1 MGIKNSKMSVNIS
14 NPRKRDDQKLE
25 ATEKGDTVE
34 EIGGNVKADSIEA
47 LGESVGRIALGIS
60 VGKEEEAPSSEG
72 VVEDQVEPVKDNSN
86 GRLVSEPDG
95 AEGAA
100 GEEKEAPQLSKV
112 ASLKRELSL
121 EKLQN
126 MFTTKEEKQGSPK
139 ETSADDGATPAEGD
153 IKQEETNNG
162 EDVESRVT
170 SLKRSMMK
178 MFTRDPETP
187 TSNKVDKEEQEKI
200 NEPESPEGIVSS
212 LKKRLSFRS
221 TKNKHL
227 VKENIEAEADKAEDV
242 ETIENVYGE
251 KGEQEET
258 KNGENDASVL
268 STQDE
273 EALIDQTASP
283 TNAINQAASPTNATS
298 PTTAVGP
305 IATSP
310 ATATSPTNATSPTTT
325 MSPTTALS
333 QETAMSPT
341 SAFDPKMFASPPT
354 AANQTAT
361 VTSPTSVQSPSTT
374 MTSPTTA
381 TSPTAIAPHLTT
393 PTTSAASP
401 SGTNTPPTS
410 GMSGAMKRGLNVL
423 MSPLG
428 FKANFNVSENESPK
442 PAADVGGEEHL
453 GFIDTEPENE
463 SPHKL
468 EKLRDGEAGF
478 SELEISRTESDQE

>member
-34 EIGGNVKADSIEA
+34 EIRGNVKADSIEA

-60 VGKEEEAPSSEG
+60 VGKEEEAQSSEG
-72 VVEDQVEPVKDNSN
+72 AVEDQVEPPKDNSN
-86 GRLVSEPDG
+86 GRLVSEPNGD
-95 AEGAA
+95 EGAA
-100 GEEKEAPQLSKV
+100 GEEKKAPQLSKV
-112 ASLKRELSL
+112 ASLKRELSV

-126 MFTTKEEKQGSPK
+126 VFTTKEEKQGSPQK
-139 ETSADDGATPAEGD
+139 TSEESATAAEGD
-153 IKQEETNNG
+153 IKREETNNG

-227 VKENIEAEADKAEDV
+227 VKENTEAEAAKAEDV
-242 ETIENVYGE
+242 ETIENVNGE
-251 KGEQEET
+251 KGEKEET

-283 TNAINQAASPTNATS
+283 TNATNQTASPTNATS
-298 PTTAVGP
+298 PTTAASP

-310 ATATSPTNATSPTTT
+310 AMATSPTTAASPTTT

-354 AANQTAT
+354 TANQSAT

-428 FKANFNVSENESPK
+428 FKASLNVSEKESPK
-442 PAADVGGEEHL
+442 PATDVAGEEHL

>member
-1 MGIKNSKMSVNIS
+1 MGKK
-14 NPRKRDDQKLE
+14 
-25 ATEKGDTVE
+25 
-34 EIGGNVKADSIEA
+34 
-47 LGESVGRIALGIS
+47 
-60 VGKEEEAPSSEG
+60 
-72 VVEDQVEPVKDNSN
+72 
-86 GRLVSEPDG
+86 
-95 AEGAA
+95 
-100 GEEKEAPQLSKV
+100 
-112 ASLKRELSL
+112 
-121 EKLQN
+121 
-126 MFTTKEEKQGSPK
+126 
-139 ETSADDGATPAEGD
+139 TSADDSATAAEGD
-153 IKQEETNNG
+153 IKRDETNNG

-170 SLKRSMMK
+170 ILKRSMMK

-187 TSNKVDKEEQEKI
+187 TSNKVDKEEQEQI

-227 VKENIEAEADKAEDV
+227 VKENTEAEAAKAEDV
-242 ETIENVYGE
+242 ETIENVNGE
-251 KGEQEET
+251 KGEKEET

-283 TNAINQAASPTNATS
+283 TNATNQTASPTNATS
-298 PTTAVGP
+298 PTTAASP

-310 ATATSPTNATSPTTT
+310 AIAT
-325 MSPTTALS
+325 SPTTALS

-354 AANQTAT
+354 TANQSAT

-410 GMSGAMKRGLNVL
+410 GMSGAMKRGLKVL

-428 FKANFNVSENESPK
+428 FKASLNMSEKESPK
-442 PAADVGGEEHL
+442 PATVAGEEHL

>member
-1 MGIKNSKMSVNIS
+1 MCSPPRRRSRGRHKKIS
-14 NPRKRDDQKLE
+14 
-25 ATEKGDTVE
+25 TEET
-34 EIGGNVKADSIEA
+34 
-47 LGESVGRIALGIS
+47 ESAN
-60 VGKEEEAPSSEG
+60 A
-72 VVEDQVEPVKDNSN
+72 
-86 GRLVSEPDG
+86 
-95 AEGAA
+95 
-100 GEEKEAPQLSKV
+100 
-112 ASLKRELSL
+112 
-121 EKLQN
+121 
-126 MFTTKEEKQGSPK
+126 
-139 ETSADDGATPAEGD
+139 AEGD
-153 IKQEETNNG
+153 IKREETNNG

-170 SLKRSMMK
+170 ILKRSMMK

-187 TSNKVDKEEQEKI
+187 TSNKVDKEEQEQI

-227 VKENIEAEADKAEDV
+227 VKENTEAEAAKAEDV
-242 ETIENVYGE
+242 ETIENVNGE
-251 KGEQEET
+251 KGEKEET

-283 TNAINQAASPTNATS
+283 TNATNQTASPTNATS
-298 PTTAVGP
+298 PTTAASP

-310 ATATSPTNATSPTTT
+310 AMATSPTTAASPTTT

-354 AANQTAT
+354 TANQSAT
-361 VTSPTSVQSPSTT
+361 ITSPTSVQSPSTT

-428 FKANFNVSENESPK
+428 FKANLNVSEKEAPK
-442 PAADVGGEEHL
+442 PAAGEEHL

-478 SELEISRTESDQE
+478 SELEISRTEATKSNVEYSKEEHGITQRMQLDSLVLKK

>member
-14 NPRKRDDQKLE
+14 NPRKKDDQKHE
-25 ATEKGDTVE
+25 VAEKGDTVE

-47 LGESVGRIALGIS
+47 LGESVGKIALGIS
-60 VGKEEEAPSSEG
+60 VGKEDEAPSSEG
-72 VVEDQVEPVKDNSN
+72 VVEDQVEPPKDNSN
-86 GRLVSEPDG
+86 DRLVSEPDG

-100 GEEKEAPQLSKV
+100 GEEKKAPQLSKV

-139 ETSADDGATPAEGD
+139 ETYPVDGATPAEGD
-153 IKQEETNNG
+153 IKREETNNG

-227 VKENIEAEADKAEDV
+227 VKENTDAEADKAEDV
-242 ETIENVYGE
+242 ETTENVNGE
-251 KGEQEET
+251 KDEKEET
-258 KNGENDASVL
+258 KDGENDASIL
-268 STQDE
+268 SKRDE
-273 EALIDQTASP
+273 EALIDKTVSP
-283 TNAINQAASPTNATS
+283 TNTTNPAASPANATS
-298 PTTAVGP
+298 PTTAVSP
-305 IATSP
+305 TATSP
-310 ATATSPTNATSPTTT
+310 AAATSPTTAT
-325 MSPTTALS
+325 SPAIAMSPSTALS
-333 QETAMSPT
+333 PEAAMSPI

-428 FKANFNVSENESPK
+428 FKANLNVSEKESPK
-442 PAADVGGEEHL
+442 PAADVAGEEHL

>member
-1 MGIKNSKMSVNIS
+1 MSVNIS
-14 NPRKRDDQKLE
+14 NPRKKDDQKLE

-72 VVEDQVEPVKDNSN
+72 VVEDQVEPPKDNSN
-86 GRLVSEPDG
+86 GRLVSESDG
-95 AEGAA
+95 DEGAA
-100 GEEKEAPQLSKV
+100 GEEKKAPQLSKV
-112 ASLKRELSL
+112 ASLKRDLSL
-121 EKLQN
+121 EKLQI
-126 MFTTKEEKQGSPK
+126 MFTTKEEKQGSPNK
-139 ETSADDGATPAEGD
+139 TSADDGATPAGGD
-153 IKQEETNNG
+153 IKREETNNG
-162 EDVESRVT
+162 EDVETRVT

-178 MFTRDPETP
+178 MFSREPETP

-227 VKENIEAEADKAEDV
+227 VKENTEAEADQAEGV
-242 ETIENVYGE
+242 ETIEKVIGE
-251 KGEQEET
+251 KDEKEERED
-258 KNGENDASVL
+258 GENDASIL
-268 STQDE
+268 STRDE
-273 EALIDQTASP
+273 EALIDQTVSPTNATNQTASP
-283 TNAINQAASPTNATS
+283 TNAISPTTAASTIATSPASATS
-298 PTTAVGP
+298 PTTA
-305 IATSP
+305 TSP
-310 ATATSPTNATSPTTT
+310 ATT
-325 MSPTTALS
+325 MSPSTALS
-333 QETAMSPT
+333 PEAAMSLI

-428 FKANFNVSENESPK
+428 FKANLNVSEKESPK
-442 PAADVGGEEHL
+442 PAADVAGEEHL

>member
-14 NPRKRDDQKLE
+14 NPRKKDDQKLE

-47 LGESVGRIALGIS
+47 LGESVGKIALGIS

-72 VVEDQVEPVKDNSN
+72 VVEDQVEPPKDNSN
-86 GRLVSEPDG
+86 GRIVSEPDG
-95 AEGAA
+95 DEGAA
-100 GEEKEAPQLSKV
+100 GEEKKAPQLSKV

-139 ETSADDGATPAEGD
+139 ETYAVDGATPAEGD
-153 IKQEETNNG
+153 IKREETNNG

-178 MFTRDPETP
+178 MFTKDPETP

-227 VKENIEAEADKAEDV
+227 VKENADVEAAKAEDV
-242 ETIENVYGE
+242 ETIENVNGE
-251 KGEQEET
+251 KGEKEET
-258 KNGENDASVL
+258 KDGENDASVQ
-268 STQDE
+268 STRDE
-273 EALIDQTASP
+273 EALIDETASP
-283 TNAINQAASPTNATS
+283 TNANNQPATSPADAIS
-298 PTTAVGP
+298 PTTAV
-305 IATSP
+305 
-310 ATATSPTNATSPTTT
+310 SPTTT
-325 MSPTTALS
+325 MSPATALS

-354 AANQTAT
+354 AANQSAT

-428 FKANFNVSENESPK
+428 FKANLNVSEKESPK
-442 PAADVGGEEHL
+442 PAADVAGEEHL